1 MPFLVTFIFLILIIR
16 SKVLIRKINSDVIYL
31 LHHQFVI
38 LRIDMTNL
46 NFMLNFQTSTLKRNL
61 ETHQAVKDLVS
72 VGLQQHLRAQ

>member
-1 MPFLVTFIFLILIIR
+1 MLM
-16 SKVLIRKINSDVIYL
+16 LIRKINSDFIYL

-61 ETHQAVKDLVS
+61 ETHQVVKDLVS

>member
-61 ETHQAVKDLVS
+61 ETHQVVKDLVS